1 MHVAAALSFFAA
13 SAASGVA
20 TMVDDDLKLC
30 AALPCAGFRAAA
42 WMGFASCIALLPTL
56 LFNWLI
62 NNAAGN
68 GR

>member
-1 MHVAAALSFFAA
+1 MQVAAALSFFAA

-20 TMVDDDLKLC
+20 TMVGGDLKLC

-42 WMGFASCIALLPTL
+42 GMGFASCIAMLPTL

-62 NNAAGN
+62 NNAGN
-68 GR
+68 QH